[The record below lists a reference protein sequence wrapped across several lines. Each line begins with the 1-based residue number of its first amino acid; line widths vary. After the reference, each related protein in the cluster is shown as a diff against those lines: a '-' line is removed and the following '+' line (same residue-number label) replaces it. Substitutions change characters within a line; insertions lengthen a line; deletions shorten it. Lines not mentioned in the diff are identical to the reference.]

1 MNWRFG
7 FSLGKTELDGQI
19 YGAASA
25 AADCFKAL
33 VPFFFFA
40 AIRNKM
46 WSQATASAVLWVV
59 VTAYSLTSALGHAAL
74 NRLDTTGQRAVDA
87 ASYKDLRA
95 DLKRAQDQLGWIPQH
110 RPAQTVQ
117 AEIDGLKNQK
127 AWGWTKGCTEVASKS
142 NRDYCQKFHALGSE
156 LASAEQAGKFEARIA
171 DINAKLASVK
181 GTSASAEADP
191 QAAVLTKLAGLIV
204 PGIKVE
210 DMQTALTFFVAVL
223 LEVGSGFGMYV
234 AFATWR
240 LYDEAAPSV
249 RRVNMRQEPETI
261 EDKEEPEVLV
271 PVSKPALAETVVE
284 RARVEANDNGSR
296 WQIPVGVPDNDV
308 QRFVKERIVYD
319 KDSDIVSLEVYE
331 DYCRWSEE
339 QGKSA
344 LALPSFGREFGKLCD
359 KRKIGGRVR
368 YFGVAL
374 KSEMTDTEDKKV
386 PAFRAA

>member
-1 MNWRFG
+1 
-7 FSLGKTELDGQI
+7 
-19 YGAASA
+19 
-25 AADCFKAL
+25 
-33 VPFFFFA
+33 
-40 AIRNKM
+40 
-46 WSQATASAVLWVV
+46 
-59 VTAYSLTSALGHAAL
+59 
-74 NRLDTTGQRAVDA
+74 
-87 ASYKDLRA
+87 
-95 DLKRAQDQLGWIPQH
+95 
-110 RPAQTVQ
+110 
-117 AEIDGLKNQK
+117 
-127 AWGWTKGCTEVASKS
+127 
-142 NRDYCQKFHALGSE
+142 
-156 LASAEQAGKFEARIA
+156 
-171 DINAKLASVK
+171 
-181 GTSASAEADP
+181 
-191 QAAVLTKLAGLIV
+191 
-204 PGIKVE
+204 
-210 DMQTALTFFVAVL
+210 
-223 LEVGSGFGMYV
+223 
-234 AFATWR
+234 
-240 LYDEAAPSV
+240 
-249 RRVNMRQEPETI
+249 MRQEPETI